1 MEFYN
6 LKTRQ
11 KVDIPESAL
20 RKSTLV
26 QKNGKHT
33 YAVTG
38 EENGT
43 KLFRFISKRQYDA
56 LQVPE
61 TRRLLRRR
69 HVVVQASG
77 TPPDFP

>member
-6 LKTRQ
+6 VKTRQ
-11 KVDIPESAL
+11 KVDIPESGL
-20 RKSTLV
+20 KKRTMV
-26 QKNGKHT
+26 QKNGRQT

-43 KLFRFISKRQYDA
+43 RLVRFVSKQQYDA

-61 TRRLLRRR
+61 
-69 HVVVQASG
+69 VEGS
-77 TPPDFP
+77 

>member
-6 LKTRQ
+6 LKTKQR
-11 KVDIPESAL
+11 VDIPESSL
-20 RKSTLV
+20 KKRTTV
-26 QKNGKHT
+26 QKNGRHT

-43 KLFRFISKRQYDA
+43 KLVRFVSKQQYDA

-61 TRRLLRRR
+61 TEG
-69 HVVVQASG
+69 S
-77 TPPDFP
+77 

>member
-6 LKTRQ
+6 VKTRK
-11 KVDIPESAL
+11 KVDIPESGL
-20 RKSTLV
+20 RKRTMVL
-26 QKNGKHT
+26 KNGRHT

-43 KLFRFISKRQYDA
+43 KLVRFVSKQQYDV

-61 TRRLLRRR
+61 TEG
-69 HVVVQASG
+69 S
-77 TPPDFP
+77 

>member
-6 LKTRQ
+6 VKTRQ
-11 KVDIPESAL
+11 KVDIPESGL
-20 RKSTLV
+20 SKRTLV

-43 KLFRFISKRQYDA
+43 KLVRFVSKQQYDA

-61 TRRLLRRR
+61 
-69 HVVVQASG
+69 VEGS
-77 TPPDFP
+77 

>member
-6 LKTRQ
+6 VKTRQ
-11 KVDIPESAL
+11 KVDLPESGL
-20 RKSTLV
+20 KKRTLM
-26 QKNGKHT
+26 QKNGRHT

-43 KLFRFISKRQYDA
+43 KLVRFVSKQQYDA

-61 TRRLLRRR
+61 IDE
-69 HVVVQASG
+69 S
-77 TPPDFP
+77 

>member
-6 LKTRQ
+6 VKTRQ
-11 KVDIPESAL
+11 KVDIPESGL
-20 RKSTLV
+20 RKRILV

-38 EENGT
+38 EEDGT
-43 KLFRFISKRQYDA
+43 KLFRFVSKQVYDD

-61 TRRLLRRR
+61 IEG
-69 HVVVQASG
+69 S
-77 TPPDFP
+77 

>member
-6 LKTRQ
+6 VKTKQ
-11 KVDIPESAL
+11 KVDIPESGL
-20 RKSTLV
+20 SKRTMV
-26 QKNGKHT
+26 QKNGRYT

-43 KLFRFISKRQYDA
+43 KLVRFVSKQQYDA

-61 TRRLLRRR
+61 I
-69 HVVVQASG
+69 
-77 TPPDFP
+77 

>member
-6 LKTRQ
+6 VKTRQ
-11 KVDIPESAL
+11 KVDIPENDL
-20 RKSTLV
+20 RKRTIV
-26 QKNGKHT
+26 QKSGKHT

-43 KLFRFISKRQYDA
+43 KLVRFVSKQQYDA

-61 TRRLLRRR
+61 TE
-69 HVVVQASG
+69 G
-77 TPPDFP
+77 

>member
-6 LKTRQ
+6 VKTRQ
-11 KVDIPESAL
+11 KVDIPESGL
-20 RKSTLV
+20 RKRTMI
-26 QKNGKHT
+26 QKNGRPT

-43 KLFRFISKRQYDA
+43 KLVRFVSKQQYDA

-61 TRRLLRRR
+61 IEG
-69 HVVVQASG
+69 S
-77 TPPDFP
+77 

>member
-6 LKTRQ
+6 VKTRQ
-11 KVDIPESAL
+11 KVDIPENDL
-20 RKSTLV
+20 RKRTIV
-26 QKNGKHT
+26 QKSGKHT

-43 KLFRFISKRQYDA
+43 KLVRFVSKQQYDS

-61 TRRLLRRR
+61 TE
-69 HVVVQASG
+69 G
-77 TPPDFP
+77 

>member
-11 KVDIPESAL
+11 KVEIPESGL
-20 RKSTLV
+20 RKRTMV
-26 QKNGKHT
+26 QKNGKRT

-38 EENGT
+38 EADGS
-43 KLFRFISKRQYDA
+43 KLVRFVSKQQYDA

-61 TRRLLRRR
+61 IEG
-69 HVVVQASG
+69 S
-77 TPPDFP
+77 